1 MNLIFGRNEQ
11 PMSLEKK
18 YMDKLFKEYMLPDRF
33 PLIAVNTFLA
43 GYFFGEDGLAAF
55 SFMLPIYFLFIVAGF
70 GINFGAFSLAVEAV
84 SKSQQ
89 QIAQKYSTAALKL
102 SIAVGL
108 ILALAVNVCFWFL
121 VEFEHVPPNLYPLVE
136 SYGRTLAV
144 CGFFLVISLYL
155 LQFLKLIGLQNRL
168 RKIYKVMLLLNAAII
183 FLCVKVFGMGME
195 SIAVGMITA
204 TIFCLLSEGR
214 QLHMRLGKNLFAPV
228 KFADIPIG
236 KILRA
241 GSAATL
247 SKIFSLSQIVL
258 YNFYTLHVFG
268 LKSVAVFASLQ
279 IAIRICRTASGMTL
293 QGITPI
299 LTIEFGDKNLPAMK
313 LLLKTALRRGL
324 IFAILPMIILLV
336 GSPYFTESVETVE
349 ALRIY
354 SLSLIPAA
362 INAIMLTALLTVGH
376 VKFSNL
382 LAFLRSFALLIIFL
396 AGAYTWQADLLWWSF
411 PFAELVTLA
420 VLIVGVKILQRKET
434 LLPKMPPSNFFVID
448 RQLNLDEQLP
458 KGLQS
463 NVAKILS
470 EWVALNKKFNDRKKD
485 NFTAVQIRT
494 DDEKIFLTLRSNGKL
509 FDYRKHF
516 SENPREDF
524 LRLVDAWKFKFV
536 LGLNNFYA
544 QVR

>member
-1 MNLIFGRNEQ
+1 
-11 PMSLEKK
+11 MSPEKK

-33 PLIAVNTFLA
+33 PLIAVSTFLS

-84 SKSQQ
+84 SKSQSEV
-89 QIAQKYSTAALKL
+89 AQKYSTAALKL

-108 ILALAVNVCFWFL
+108 ILAVVVNVFFWLL

-136 SYGRTLAV
+136 SYGRTLAI
-144 CGFFLVISLYL
+144 CGFFLVISVYL
-155 LQFLKLIGLQNRL
+155 LQFLKLIGLQSRL
-168 RKIYKVMLLLNAAII
+168 RKIYKVMLILNAAII
-183 FLCVKVFGMGME
+183 FLCVKVLDMGME
-195 SIAVGMITA
+195 AIAVGMITA
-204 TIFCLLSEGR
+204 AIFCLLSEGR

-228 KFADIPIG
+228 KFSEIPIG
-236 KILRA
+236 RILRA
-241 GSAATL
+241 GSAVTL

-258 YNFYTLHVFG
+258 YNFYTLHAFG
-268 LKSVAVFASLQ
+268 LKGVAVFASLQ

-299 LTIEFGDKNLPAMK
+299 LTIELGDKNLPAMK

-336 GSPYFTESVETVE
+336 GASYFTESLETVE

-362 INAIMLTALLTVGH
+362 INAIMLTALLAVGH
-376 VKFSNL
+376 VMFSNL

-396 AGAYTWQADLLWWSF
+396 AGAYTWQADLVWWSF
-411 PFAELVTLA
+411 LFAELVTLA
-420 VLIVGVKILQRKET
+420 VLIIGVKILQRKGT
-434 LLPKMPPSNFFVID
+434 LLPKMPPSNFFVIN
-448 RQLNLDEQLP
+448 RQLNLEEQLP
-458 KGLQS
+458 KGLQE

-470 EWVALNKKFNDRKKD
+470 EWVALNQKFNDRKKD

-494 DDEKIFLTLRSNGKL
+494 DDEKILLTLRSNGKL
-509 FDYRKHF
+509 FDYRKYF
-516 SENPREDF
+516 SENPREDL